1 MGAWGC
7 AGASRDTGQR
17 RLSPAWLLGPKSSQR
32 KAQIFSISLQG
43 FRGQS
48 HGLRRGPT
56 GQAPLLWPP
65 THLFIRE
72 MLTEVLMSRTGAGH
86 ISRKQELERRFE
98 SWPSFPWGE
107 RRRRNATDRGQADAG
122 GAGS

>member
-7 AGASRDTGQR
+7 AGASRDSGRR

-32 KAQIFSISLQG
+32 KAQILSISLQG

-48 HGLRRGPT
+48 HRLRRGPA
-56 GQAPLLWPP
+56 GQALVLWPP

-72 MLTEVLMSRTGAGH
+72 MLTEVPTSQTWGWVHQQEVGIGAVV
-86 ISRKQELERRFE
+86 
-98 SWPSFPWGE
+98 
-107 RRRRNATDRGQADAG
+107 
-122 GAGS
+122 